1 MNCRYPIS
9 DPYGFPRPF
18 PPERCFPRPRPGPD
32 YPRPFP
38 RPYDW

>member
-1 MNCRYPIS
+1 MNCRYPIR
-9 DPYGFPRPF
+9 DPYD
-18 PPERCFPRPRPGPD
+18 FPRPRPGPD